1 MRRRPDDQGI
11 ARICQIWHAAGAEQI
26 ARDAGRQRQ
35 RRRGHRDRQHDRH
48 DGGRQV
54 ELQEGNDDFLEGV
67 SKTVTHST
75 IAPGVVESQ
84 HVSVLLDH
92 SVPASAL
99 PAIKEAVTN
108 AAGIQTKRGDT
119 ISIGQVAF
127 AKSATATAA
136 ASSPLAYAKYVL
148 LAIAGFVF
156 LFMTTRSLRKR
167 ESEPIEEPV
176 WLRELDAP
184 MRLAELEREA
194 STRPIEVSAGNGNGQ
209 PAGVGAGGGGEEIRR
224 QVEQLA
230 DNDPDRVAQ
239 QLRTW
244 MQED

>member
-1 MRRRPDDQGI
+1 
-11 ARICQIWHAAGAEQI
+11 
-26 ARDAGRQRQ
+26 
-35 RRRGHRDRQHDRH
+35 
-48 DGGRQV
+48 
-54 ELQEGNDDFLEGV
+54 
-67 SKTVTHST
+67 VTHST
-75 IAPGVVESQ
+75 IAPGTVESQ

-108 AAGIQTKRGDT
+108 AAGIQPKRGDT

-136 ASSPLAYAKYVL
+136 ASSPLAYAKDVL
-148 LAIAGFVF
+148 LGIAGIVF
-156 LFMTTRSLRKR
+156 LFITTRSLRKR
-167 ESEPIEEPV
+167 EHEPIEEPV

-184 MRLAELEREA
+184 MRLAELERE
-194 STRPIEVSAGNGNGQ
+194 SSSRPIEVSAGSGNGQ
-209 PAGVGAGGGGEEIRR
+209 PAAVGAGGGDEIRR

-230 DNDPDRVAQ
+230 DSDPDRVAQ